1 MGWCFE
7 TCFQHLSGVHRF
19 TGALQFSSFPSIPSL
34 TSLVRPWLVDQ
45 WFQEC
50 SLLISAYV
58 FTGQQIMYIY
68 IYIYNVY
75 LTQQLR
81 QCRRRRESS
90 ATFRLLRHVG
100 GALLKPI
107 RDLSWPGK
115 HRLFNA
121 SDWRKLFLQFYR
133 LTILAACVHSHFISP
148 LRSDVVIAIVQWSWV
163 HLCPK
168 TEGSVWLKQ
177 RMHKEAWFPCHV
189 LRSLFQMC
197 DLIFFCSF
205 HRAGTAKSLDSL
217 KGPKVSK
224 SHIGRLIFSSHPPFE
239 SVSAKPYII

>member
-1 MGWCFE
+1 MSNRHSFKWVGVLRHVFSI
-7 TCFQHLSGVHRF
+7 FQGSIDSQDL
-19 TGALQFSSFPSIPSL
+19 LQFSSFPSIPSL
-34 TSLVRPWLVDQ
+34 TSLERPWLVDQ

-50 SLLISAYV
+50 SLLISGYV
-58 FTGQQIMYIY
+58 FTGQQIINYIYVRIY
-68 IYIYNVY
+68 IYI
-75 LTQQLR
+75 TQQLR

-148 LRSDVVIAIVQWSWV
+148 LRRDVVIAN
-163 HLCPK
+163 
-168 TEGSVWLKQ
+168 
-177 RMHKEAWFPCHV
+177 
-189 LRSLFQMC
+189 
-197 DLIFFCSF
+197 
-205 HRAGTAKSLDSL
+205 
-217 KGPKVSK
+217 
-224 SHIGRLIFSSHPPFE
+224 
-239 SVSAKPYII
+239 SAKILSTFVPQNRRERVAQAKDAQGGMISMSCFAQLVSNVWFDLFFDASTELGLQKA